1 MNVAA
6 RTLVATG
13 AAAGILARSL
23 QFVVESWRR
32 ITLKQVLVVNLI
44 AVLISVWDV
53 LTWFRMSLAAAWQTL
68 AWIFADNAM
77 VAMGLLLVVA
87 IADRVVP
94 RRWPWWAP
102 YAVAALGGGVLVNL
116 LASWCFQ
123 YVIPLATMTNQYV
136 KPEYLHRM
144 RTLTELADGVVTG
157 GIAIFVYAW
166 LRRLRQQQDRL
177 HEVQQAQV
185 SARRRL
191 SEARL
196 QTMQARVEPELL
208 VDTLGQIEALHA
220 TDATRALHTL
230 DALIVYLRKA
240 VPREHAHPPTLAGE
254 IALVGA
260 WLDVVRGAQGDVA
273 RLEVSVPAAAGAAT
287 FPALV
292 LPCLVRHE
300 IAGMPRSPGSGSLL
314 RIAADVAESRLRVH
328 VVAVAAHASEHSDD
342 RIESLR
348 ARLAALYGD
357 RAHFLRRRC
366 VQGDRCEVDTTIEI
380 PQWMP
385 PPP

>member
-13 AAAGILARSL
+13 AAAGTLARSL

-44 AVLISVWDV
+44 AVLVSVWDV
-53 LTWFRMSLAAAWQTL
+53 LTWFRMSLAASWQTRI
-68 AWIFADNAM
+68 WIFADNAV

-94 RRWPWWAP
+94 RRWPWWMP

-123 YVIPLATMTNQYV
+123 YVIPLATMTNEYV
-136 KPEYLHRM
+136 KPEHLHRI
-144 RTLTELADGVVTG
+144 RTVTELADGVVTG

-185 SARRRL
+185 TARRRL

-220 TDATRALHTL
+220 SDAARALHTL

-240 VPREHAHPPTLAGE
+240 VPREHTHPPTLAGE

-260 WLDVVRGAQGDVA
+260 WLDVVRGAQGDAV
-273 RLEVSVPAAAGAAT
+273 RLEVSLPAAAGAAT
-287 FPALV
+287 FPSLV

-300 IAGMPRSPGSGSLL
+300 IAGMPRSAVSGSLL
-314 RIAADVAESRLRVH
+314 QIVADIAESRLRVR
-328 VVAVAAHASEHSDD
+328 VSAVAAHAYEHPDD

-348 ARLAALYGD
+348 TRLAALYGD
-357 RAHFLRRRC
+357 RGRFLRRRSLRE
-366 VQGDRCEVDTTIEI
+366 DRCQVDTTIEI
-380 PQWMP
+380 PQ
-385 PPP
+385 